1 MNGVDDVYV
10 GRKGRIER
18 VRDGLFEGDEA
29 VSHLIERKVGPLGI
43 RVDESSPWA
52 DARLPD
58 GSRVQTNFSM
68 RLFSPAWR
76 RVI

>member
-1 MNGVDDVYV
+1 VYV
-10 GRKGRIER
+10 RRKGRIER
-18 VRDGLFEGDEA
+18 VRDGLFEGEEA

-52 DARLPD
+52 ELSTSGWQPGPD
-58 GSRVQTNFSM
+58 
-68 RLFSPAWR
+68 RLFYAPLFSSAAT